1 MTTYEAAFQAWAEEV
16 AAAAHAEKP
25 HIRPF
30 PVEAFDGCTMAP
42 DVCRHCC
49 LQHDVAYWFAETRGE
64 RKAADR
70 AFRTCVAG
78 MGQQDEL
85 LWRLPWRLRSWRWW
99 VAVRL
104 FGGRIVSRRRAAWE
118 RAR

>member
-1 MTTYEAAFQAWAEEV
+1 VTTYEAAFQAWAEEV
-16 AAAAHAEKP
+16 AAAARAAKP

-49 LQHDVAYWFAETRGE
+49 LVHDISYWFAETHLE
-64 RKAADR
+64 RRAADR
-70 AFRTCVAG
+70 AFRACVAG
-78 MGQQDEL
+78 MGLHDER
-85 LWRLPWRLRSWRWW
+85 LWRLTWRLRAWRWW
-99 VAVRL
+99 LAVRL
-104 FGGRIVSRRRAAWE
+104 FGGGIVSRRRAAWE